1 MPDRD
6 RRVHPRMP
14 CHRRGEEHPARR
26 VIDVLARLVSE
37 RGAPRYMRSDDGPEF
52 VSNAILT

>member
-1 MPDRD
+1 
-6 RRVHPRMP
+6 MP